1 MISDTVLDAGTGAA
15 TDRDEATAPPADAPF
30 EDLAA
35 APVIVSPDQDGPGSW
50 AGAPCALRVGSD
62 TYLAYRLRRPV
73 GQGRGWANVVA
84 RSADGLR
91 FDPVSQ
97 VGKDT
102 FEGDSLERPALVRTP
117 EGRWRLYVSV
127 ATPGTKHWRV
137 DLLEASTPEGLADA
151 APRTVMPG
159 SDRLA
164 IKDPVVVR
172 HEGRWHAFASCHP
185 LDDPRATDRMTTEH
199 ATSDDGVEW
208 TWHGTALAGRPGAW
222 DERGVRVAWVRLSGA
237 RPLAWYDGRAT
248 AEQNWEER
256 TGLAT
261 LSPAGSA
268 AGPLRFTALG
278 DGPAGRSPYGLGGAR
293 YVTTVDAP
301 GGGTRFYLEV
311 TRPDGAH
318 DLRTVLVPGG

>member
-1 MISDTVLDAGTGAA
+1 MISDTVLDAGPGAA
-15 TDRDEATAPPADAPF
+15 ADRDGEAARRADAPF
-30 EDLAA
+30 DDLATA
-35 APVIVSPDQDGPGSW
+35 AVVVSPDQDGPGSW

-91 FDPVSQ
+91 FDPVCQ

-102 FEGDSLERPALVRTP
+102 FEGDSIERPALVRTP
-117 EGRWRLYVSV
+117 KGRWRLYVSV

-151 APRTVMPG
+151 GPRTVMAG

-164 IKDPVVVR
+164 VKDPVVVR

-185 LDDPRATDRMTTEH
+185 LDDPQATDRMTTGH
-199 ATSDDGVEW
+199 ATSDDGVGW

-222 DERGVRVAWVRLSGA
+222 DARGVRVAWVRLTGN

-248 AEQNWEER
+248 AEQNWEEC

-261 LSPAGSA
+261 LAPGGPG
-268 AGPLRFTALG
+268 AGPLRFAAL
-278 DGPAGRSPYGLGGAR
+278 DGEPVGRSPYGLGGAR
-293 YVTTVDAP
+293 YVTTVDAA